1 MFILKGRYLETT
13 SYFSKKENKTVQQA
27 VIYSEGD
34 GQTHKITGLDTKKLQ
49 PFSVVEV
56 PCVVGVYDGKLFVRK
71 LDI

>member
-13 SYFSKKENKTVQQA
+13 SYFSKKDNKTVQQA

-34 GQTHKITGLDTKKLQ
+34 GQTYKISGVDTSKLQ
-49 PFSVVEV
+49 PFCEIQI

-71 LDI
+71 IDI